1 MTNPFAPYQF
11 KVLGDNKTSYH
22 GGDGR
27 WVKNRWRTAEGD
39 LVPCENG
46 IHYCRQDQ
54 LVRWLGPQI
63 WLFEDGT
70 PDETL
75 DAGDKLVTRK
85 GRVVQRLDTWNE
97 TTARLFAADCAEA
110 VLQLIPESRREPFT
124 AAVAAARGFARGEIS
139 DEERA
144 AAWDA
149 AGAAARAAAWAAAGA
164 AAGAAAWAA
173 ARGAAWAVAWD
184 AARAAARAVAWDAAR
199 AATGAA
205 AGADQTIL
213 LFAYLTGERQ

>member
-11 KVLGDNKTSYH
+11 KVLGDNQNSCH

-27 WVKNRWRTAEGD
+27 WVKNRWRTAEGE
-39 LVPCENG
+39 LVPCKNG

-139 DEERA
+139 DEER
-144 AAWDA
+144 D
-149 AGAAARAAAWAAAGA
+149 AARAAAWAAA
-164 AAGAAAWAA
+164 W
-173 ARGAAWAVAWD
+173 GAAWAVAWD
-184 AARAAARAVAWDAAR
+184 AARAV
-199 AATGAA
+199 

>member
-70 PDETL
+70 PDETR

-144 AAWDA
+144 AARDAAWAAARAAAWGA
-149 AGAAARAAAWAAAGA
+149 AGAAARAAAWAAARA
-164 AAGAAAWAA
+164 AAWAATGAAAWAA
-173 ARGAAWAVAWD
+173 ARAAAWA
-184 AARAAARAVAWDAAR
+184 AARAA
-199 AATGAA
+199 
-205 AGADQTIL
+205 QTTI

>member
-11 KVLGDNKTSYH
+11 KVLGEKQNSCH

-27 WVKNRWRTAEGD
+27 WAKNRWRTAEGG
-39 LVPCENG
+39 LKPCRNG

-75 DAGDKLVTRK
+75 DAGDKMVTRK
-85 GRVVQRLDTWNE
+85 GRVVRQLDSWNE
-97 TTARLFAADCAEA
+97 MTARLFAADCAEA
-110 VLQLIPESRREPFT
+110 VLHLIPESRREPFT
-124 AAVAAARGFARGEIS
+124 ACVVAARGFACGEIS

-144 AAWDA
+144 AAEA
-149 AGAAARAAAWAAAGA
+149 AAEAAARAAAEAAG
-164 AAGAAAWAA
+164 
-173 ARGAAWAVAWD
+173 WD
-184 AARAAARAVAWDAAR
+184 AAWPATTRTAR
-199 AATGAA
+199 AADRGHA
-205 AGADQTIL
+205 
-213 LFAYLTGERQ
+213 RRP

>member
-11 KVLGDNKTSYH
+11 KVLGEKQNSCH

-27 WVKNRWRTAEGD
+27 WAKNRWRTAEGG
-39 LVPCENG
+39 LKPCRNG

-75 DAGDKLVTRK
+75 DAGDKMVTRK
-85 GRVVQRLDTWNE
+85 GRVVRQLDSWNE
-97 TTARLFAADCAEA
+97 MTARLFAADCAEA
-110 VLQLIPESRREPFT
+110 VLHLIPESRREPFT
-124 AAVAAARGFARGEIS
+124 ACVVAARGFARGEI
-139 DEERA
+139 DDRERA
-144 AAWDA
+144 A
-149 AGAAARAAAWAAAGA
+149 AGAAARAA
-164 AAGAAAWAA
+164 
-173 ARGAAWAVAWD
+173 
-184 AARAAARAVAWDAAR
+184 
-199 AATGAA
+199 
-205 AGADQTIL
+205 QTTI

>member
-1 MTNPFAPYQF
+1 MTNRSFAPYQF
-11 KVLGDNKTSYH
+11 KVLGDKQTSCH

-27 WVKNRWRTAEGD
+27 WVKNRWRTVTGA
-39 LVPCENG
+39 LVPCRNG

-75 DAGDKLVTRK
+75 GASDKMVTRK
-85 GRVVQRLDTWNE
+85 GRVVERLDTWSE
-97 TTARLFAADCAEA
+97 ATARLFAADCAEA
-110 VLQLIPESRREPFT
+110 VLHLIPESHREPFT

-139 DEERA
+139 DEERVA
-144 AAWDA
+144 AE
-149 AGAAARAAAWAAAGA
+149 AAARAAARAAAEAAAGA

-173 ARGAAWAVAWD
+173 AWAAAEA
-184 AARAAARAVAWDAAR
+184 AARAAAGAAAWAAAR
-199 AATGAA
+199 A
-205 AGADQTIL
+205 DQTTI

>member
-11 KVLGDNKTSYH
+11 KVLGDKQTSCH
-22 GGDGR
+22 GGNGR
-27 WVKNRWRTAEGD
+27 WVKNRWRTAEGE

-70 PDETL
+70 PDETR

-139 DEERA
+139 DEER
-144 AAWDA
+144 D
-149 AGAAARAAAWAAAGA
+149 AARAAAWAAARAAAWGA
-164 AAGAAAWAA
+164 AGGAARAAAWAA
-173 ARGAAWAVAWD
+173 AWGAAWAVAWD
-184 AARAAARAVAWDAAR
+184 AAR
-199 AATGAA
+199 AA